1 MTMADY
7 KHVMIYG
14 EVADGKIAAITKEL
28 LGGARKLADELGEE
42 LRIFFIGDDISEP
55 AREAIAFGA
64 DKVYILSNQGLKQ
77 YHTDFYMTGAK
88 GIIGKENPRFLL
100 FGHTDMGA
108 DLGPRLAF
116 RLNTAIATDCVELS
130 VKPDTK
136 QLLRTKPV
144 YGGLA
149 MATYA
154 SEDFPQM
161 ATVRTKSL
169 TPAERNA
176 DRKGEIISI
185 AMDFDISSSPVT
197 ILGKFIQEVEGIKL
211 EDAEIIVSGGRGIGD
226 PEGFKQLE
234 EAAKFLKGAVG
245 ASRVACDN
253 GWMPT
258 TSQVGIT
265 GKIVAP
271 QLYLAVGISGASQHM
286 SGCSRSKK
294 IVAIN
299 KDPAAAIFKQA
310 QFGVVGDW
318 KVILPAFIDKLKTLE

>member
-1 MTMADY
+1 MADY

-14 EVADGKIAAITKEL
+14 EIADGRIATITKEL
-28 LGGARKLADELGEE
+28 LGGARKLADDLGEE
-42 LRIFFIGDDISEP
+42 LRVFFIGDDISEP
-55 AREAIAFGA
+55 ALEAIAFGA
-64 DKVYILSNQGLKQ
+64 DKVYVINNPSLKQ
-77 YHTDFYMTGAK
+77 YHTEFYMTGAK
-88 GIIGKENPRFLL
+88 GVIENVNPRFLL

-116 RLNTAIATDCVELS
+116 RLNTVIATDCVELS
-130 VKPDTK
+130 VERDTK
-136 QLLRTKPV
+136 QMLRTKPV

-149 MATYA
+149 MAVYT

-161 ATVRTKSL
+161 ATVRPRSL
-169 TPAERNA
+169 TPAEKNDA
-176 DRKGEIISI
+176 RKGEVIPL
-185 AMDFDISSSPVT
+185 AVDFDTSSSTVT
-197 ILGKFIQEVEGIKL
+197 MLGKVTEETEGIKL

-253 GWMPT
+253 GWVPT
-258 TSQVGIT
+258 TLQVGIT

-271 QLYLAVGISGASQHM
+271 QIYLAVGISGASQHM
-286 SGCSRSKK
+286 SGCSRSKT
-294 IVAIN
+294 IITIN

-318 KVILPAFIDKLKTLE
+318 KAILPAFINKLKSLE

>member
-1 MTMADY
+1 MADY

-14 EVADGKIAAITKEL
+14 EIADGKIAATTKEL

-42 LRIFFIGDDISEP
+42 LRIFFIGDEISEP

-64 DKVYILSNQGLKQ
+64 DKVYVVSNPNIKHR
-77 YHTDFYMTGAK
+77 HTDFYMEGAK
-88 GIIGKENPRFLL
+88 TVIEKESPRFLL

-116 RLNTAIATDCVELS
+116 RLNAGITTDCIELS
-130 VKPDTK
+130 VERDTK
-136 QLLRTKPV
+136 QLLRIKPV

-149 MATYA
+149 MAVYT
-154 SEDFPQM
+154 SDDFPQM
-161 ATVRTKSL
+161 ATVRPKSL
-169 TPAERNA
+169 TPAEKNDER
-176 DRKGEIISI
+176 RGEVIPL
-185 AMDFDISSSPVT
+185 AVDFDMSSLPVT
-197 ILGKFIQEVEGIKL
+197 ILGKVTEEVEGIKL

-234 EAAKFLKGAVG
+234 EVAKFLKGAVG

-253 GWMPT
+253 GWVPT
-258 TSQVGIT
+258 TLQVGIT

-310 QFGVVGDW
+310 QFGVIGDW
-318 KVILPAFIDKLKTLE
+318 KAILPAFVDKLKTME

>member
-1 MTMADY
+1 MTDY
-7 KHVMIYG
+7 NNILMYG
-14 EVADGKIAAITKEL
+14 EITEGKIAAITKEM
-28 LGGARKLADELGEE
+28 LGGARTLADTLGEE
-42 LRIFFIGDDISEP
+42 LYVFFIGNNISDR

-64 DKVYILSNQGLKQ
+64 DKVFVVDNPALTL
-77 YHTDFYMTGAK
+77 YHTEFYMAAAAE
-88 GIIGKENPRFLL
+88 IIKKVCPRFLL

-130 VKPDTK
+130 VERDAK

-149 MATYA
+149 MAVYA
-154 SEDFPQM
+154 GEDFPQM
-161 ATVRTKSL
+161 ATVRPKSM
-169 TPAERNA
+169 TPAERH
-176 DRKGEIISI
+176 DGKTGEFIPLT
-185 AMDFDISSSPVT
+185 MDFDASASLVAVLEKVT
-197 ILGKFIQEVEGIKL
+197 EEVEGIKL
-211 EDAEIIVSGGRGIGD
+211 EDAEVIVSGGRGIGD
-226 PEGFKQLE
+226 PESFKQLE
-234 EAAKFLKGAVG
+234 DAAKFLKGAAG

-253 GWMPT
+253 GWVPT
-258 TSQVGIT
+258 TMQVGIT

-271 QLYLAVGISGASQHM
+271 RLYLAVGISGASQHM
-286 SGCSRSKK
+286 SGCSRSKI

-318 KVILPAFIDKLKTLE
+318 RVVLPAFIDKLKTLE

>member
-1 MTMADY
+1 MAEY

-14 EVADGKIAAITKEL
+14 EIADGKIAAVTKEL

-42 LRIFFIGDDISEP
+42 LRIFFIGGDEICEP
-55 AREAIAFGA
+55 AREAITFGA
-64 DKVYILSNQGLKQ
+64 DKVYILSNPSLKQ
-77 YHTDFYMTGAK
+77 YHTDFYMAGAK
-88 GIIGKENPRFLL
+88 GVIEKENPRFLL
-100 FGHTDMGA
+100 FGHTDTGA

-116 RLNTAIATDCVELS
+116 TLNTAIATDCVELS
-130 VKPDTK
+130 VESNTRH
-136 QLLRTKPV
+136 LLRTKPV

-154 SEDFPQM
+154 SDDFPQM
-161 ATVRTKSL
+161 ATVRPKSL
-169 TPAERNA
+169 TPAEKT
-176 DRKGEIISI
+176 DDSEGEVIRL
-185 AMDFDISSSPVT
+185 AMDFDISSSAVT
-197 ILGKFIQEVEGIKL
+197 ILEKVSEEVEGIKL

-226 PEGFKQLE
+226 PQGFKQLE
-234 EAAKFLKGAVG
+234 EVAKFLRGAVG

-253 GWMPT
+253 GWVPT
-258 TSQVGIT
+258 TLQIGIT

-271 QLYLAVGISGASQHM
+271 QVYLAIGISGASQHM

-318 KVILPAFIDKLKTLE
+318 KVILPAFVDKLKALE

>member
-1 MTMADY
+1 MADY

-14 EVADGKIAAITKEL
+14 EIADGKIAAVTKEL

-42 LRIFFIGDDISEP
+42 LRILFIGDDIFEP

-64 DKVYILSNQGLKQ
+64 DKVYVLSNPGLKQ
-77 YHTDFYMTGAK
+77 YHTEFYMAGAK
-88 GIIGKENPRFLL
+88 GVIENENPRFLL

-116 RLNTAIATDCVELS
+116 RLNAAIATDCVELS
-130 VKPDTK
+130 VEPGTK

-149 MATYA
+149 MAVY
-154 SEDFPQM
+154 SSDGFPQM
-161 ATVRTKSL
+161 ATVRPKSL
-169 TPAERNA
+169 TPAEKN
-176 DRKGEIISI
+176 DESKGEVIPL
-185 AMDFDISSSPVT
+185 AVDFDISSSPVT
-197 ILGKFIQEVEGIKL
+197 ILGKVTEEVEGIKL
-211 EDAEIIVSGGRGIGD
+211 EDAGIIVSGGRGIGD

-234 EAAKFLKGAVG
+234 EAAKFLKGDVG

-253 GWMPT
+253 GWVPT
-258 TSQVGIT
+258 TLQVGIT

-271 QLYLAVGISGASQHM
+271 QIYLAVGISGASQHM
-286 SGCSRSKK
+286 SGCSRSKT
-294 IVAIN
+294 IIAIN
-299 KDPAAAIFKQA
+299 KDQAAAIFKHA

-318 KVILPAFIDKLKTLE
+318 KVILPAFVNKLKSLE

>member
-1 MTMADY
+1 MADY

-14 EVADGKIAAITKEL
+14 EIADGKIAAITKEL

-42 LRIFFIGDDISEP
+42 LHVFFIGDDISEP

-64 DKVYILSNQGLKQ
+64 DKVYIINNPSLKR
-77 YHTDFYMTGAK
+77 YHTEFYMAGAK
-88 GIIGKENPRFLL
+88 GVVEKENPRFLL

-116 RLNTAIATDCVELS
+116 RLNTVIATECVELS
-130 VKPDTK
+130 IEQDTK
-136 QLLRTKPV
+136 HLLRTKPV

-149 MATYA
+149 MATYT
-154 SEDFPQM
+154 SDDFPQM
-161 ATVRTKSL
+161 ATVRPKSL
-169 TPAERNA
+169 TPAEKN
-176 DRKGEIISI
+176 DERKGELIPL
-185 AMDFDISSSPVT
+185 AMDFDVSASPVT
-197 ILGKFIQEVEGIKL
+197 ILGKVIEEVEGVKL
-211 EDAEIIVSGGRGIGD
+211 EDAEVIVSGGRGIGD

-245 ASRVACDN
+245 GSRVACDN
-253 GWMPT
+253 GWVPT

-271 QLYLAVGISGASQHM
+271 LLYLAVGISGASQHM

-318 KVILPAFIDKLKTLE
+318 KVILSAFIDKLKTLE

>member
-1 MTMADY
+1 MADCNN
-7 KHVMIYG
+7 ILIFG
-14 EVADGKIAAITKEL
+14 EIKDGKITAVTKEL
-28 LGGARKLADELGEE
+28 FGGARKLADELGEE
-42 LRIFFIGDDISEP
+42 VHVFFIGDDIFDP
-55 AREAIAFGA
+55 AREAFSLGA
-64 DKVYILSNQGLKQ
+64 DKVYVVGNPNLKL
-77 YHTDFYMTGAK
+77 YHTEFYMAAAVGV
-88 GIIGKENPRFLL
+88 INNDNPRFLL
-100 FGHTDMGA
+100 FAHSDMGA

-116 RLNTAIATDCVELS
+116 KLGNAIATDCVELS
-130 VKPDTK
+130 VDSDTK
-136 QLLRTKPV
+136 HLLRTKPV

-154 SEDFPQM
+154 SDDFPQM
-161 ATVRTKSL
+161 ATVRPKSL
-169 TPAERNA
+169 TPAEKNNE
-176 DRKGEIISI
+176 RKGELIPLD
-185 AMDFDISSSPVT
+185 MNFDVSASPVT
-197 ILGKFIQEVEGIKL
+197 ILEKVTEEVEGIKL

>member
-1 MTMADY
+1 M
-7 KHVMIYG
+7 
-14 EVADGKIAAITKEL
+14 
-28 LGGARKLADELGEE
+28 
-42 LRIFFIGDDISEP
+42 
-55 AREAIAFGA
+55 
-64 DKVYILSNQGLKQ
+64 ILSLKQ
-77 YHTDFYMTGAK
+77 YHTDYYMAGAK
-88 GIIGKENPRFLL
+88 GVIENENPRFLL

-130 VKPDTK
+130 VEPDTK

-149 MATYA
+149 MAVYT
-154 SEDFPQM
+154 SDGFPQM
-161 ATVRTKSL
+161 ATVRPKSL
-169 TPAERNA
+169 TPAEKN
-176 DRKGEIISI
+176 DERKGEVIPL
-185 AMDFDISSSPVT
+185 AVDFDISSSPVT
-197 ILGKFIQEVEGIKL
+197 ILGKVTEEVEGIKL
-211 EDAEIIVSGGRGIGD
+211 EDAEVIVSGGRGIGD

-253 GWMPT
+253 GWVPT
-258 TSQVGIT
+258 TLQVGIT

-271 QLYLAVGISGASQHM
+271 QIYLAVGISGASQHM
-286 SGCSRSKK
+286 SGCSRSKT
-294 IVAIN
+294 IIAIN

-318 KVILPAFIDKLKTLE
+318 KVILPAFINKLKSLE